1 MYFSQKELLLPKTVD
16 VNRIH
21 QSALQVFVER
31 GYEAATTK
39 EIAERAGVNEATLY
53 RRFNTK
59 AELIRT
65 ALAQELGNSPF
76 GHLKGTDDARADIA
90 MIVKAYI
97 ETFEVFGAVVIAL
110 LSEAARHPEIQS
122 ATSALLPNLQ
132 NAAQIIAKH
141 QATAKITSGNPVLKL
156 LTLIAPLAM
165 MGITPHPL
173 RGMVGDISQMDPEL
187 IATDF
192 LNGHLA

>member
-1 MYFSQKELLLPKTVD
+1 MPKTVD
-16 VNRIH
+16 VSLIH
-21 QSALQVFVER
+21 RSALQVFVAR

-65 ALAQELGNSPF
+65 ALAQELGDSPF
-76 GHLKGTDDARADIA
+76 GHIDGSDDVQNDIA

-97 ETFEVFGAVVIAL
+97 DTFEVFGVVVMVL
-110 LSEAARHPEIQS
+110 LGEAARHPEIQG

-132 NAAQIIAKH
+132 NAARIIAKH
-141 QATAKITSGNPVLKL
+141 QATGKITPGNPMRKL
-156 LTLIAPLAM
+156 VTLIAPLAM
-165 MGITPHPL
+165 MGITPKPMQ
-173 RGMVGDISQMDPEL
+173 GMIGNIGQMDPVS
-187 IATDF
+187 IASEF
-192 LNGHLA
+192 LTGHLVR